1 MEGMKSSFPRLR
13 VQVGENGM
21 GRREHSFLSI
31 PLKPQ
36 IFIPF
41 QNLEEWKEMKLDLMI
56 FLLNLPKYPYIFN
69 SLF

>member
-1 MEGMKSSFPRLR
+1 MG
-13 VQVGENGM
+13 GNGI

-36 IFIPF
+36 IFIPPR
-41 QNLEEWKEMKLDLMI
+41 NWEEWEGMKLDLMI
-56 FLLNLPKYPYIFN
+56 FLLKLPKYPCIFN

>member
-1 MEGMKSSFPRLR
+1 MERIKSSFPHLR

-41 QNLEEWKEMKLDLMI
+41 QNLEELDRMKLDLMN
-56 FLLNLPKYPYIFN
+56 FLLKLSKYFYIFN

>member
-1 MEGMKSSFPRLR
+1 MEGMKSSFPHLR

-21 GRREHSFLSI
+21 GKREHSFLSI

-41 QNLEEWKEMKLDLMI
+41 QNLEELDKMKLDLMN
-56 FLLNLPKYPYIFN
+56 FLLKLSKYFYIFN

>member
-1 MEGMKSSFPRLR
+1 MERIKSSFPHLR

-21 GRREHSFLSI
+21 DRREHSFLSI

-41 QNLEEWKEMKLDLMI
+41 QNLEELDKMKLDLMN
-56 FLLNLPKYPYIFN
+56 FLLKLSKYFYIFN

>member
-1 MEGMKSSFPRLR
+1 MERIKSSFPHLR

-41 QNLEEWKEMKLDLMI
+41 QNLEELDKMKLDLMN
-56 FLLNLPKYPYIFN
+56 FLLKLSKYFYIFN

>member
-1 MEGMKSSFPRLR
+1 MERIKSSFPHLR

-36 IFIPF
+36 IFISF
-41 QNLEEWKEMKLDLMI
+41 QNSEELDRMKLDLMN
-56 FLLNLPKYPYIFN
+56 FLLKLSKYFYIFN

>member
-1 MEGMKSSFPRLR
+1 MEGMKSSFSRLR

-41 QNLEEWKEMKLDLMI
+41 QNLEELDKMKLDLMN
-56 FLLNLPKYPYIFN
+56 FLLKLSKYFYIFN

>member
-21 GRREHSFLSI
+21 DRREHSFLSI

-41 QNLEEWKEMKLDLMI
+41 QNSEELDRMKLDLMN
-56 FLLNLPKYPYIFN
+56 FLLKLSKYFYIFN